1 MKQWDPS
8 QRVIAHI
15 DMDAFYAAVE
25 VLDNPDIRGRP
36 VIVGGS
42 SRRGVV
48 SAASYEAREF
58 GVHSAMPLFQARR
71 LCPHGIFL
79 PIRMKRYHDVS
90 RIVMKCL
97 YDFSPLVEQVSVDEA
112 YIDLTGTEKLFGDPW
127 KAARLIKEKIRE
139 RTSLTCSIGVST
151 SKLLSKIASDM
162 NKPDGITIIP
172 PDEVRRFLAD
182 LPIGRVPGIGTR
194 SEEDL
199 AKIGIKKLGDV
210 MKVSPEFL
218 SERLG
223 KFGERLRA
231 IAEGKAD
238 SPVVPYS
245 QPKSVSHEQTLEE
258 NTNDTEELRRYLR
271 RQAGGVGQRLRRYGL
286 QGKTVVL
293 KIKFADFK
301 QITRS
306 STLDRPTQVGKTI
319 YTEAVK
325 LLGAQ
330 SLKRKIRL
338 IGVGVTSLEPA
349 GERGQLDLFTA
360 REQDEDKWERAE
372 RAIDEITER
381 FGKGKVEPG
390 TVLE

>member
-8 QRVIAHI
+8 HRVIAHI

-25 VLDNPDIRGRP
+25 VLDNPALRGRP

-71 LCPHGIFL
+71 LCPHGVFL
-79 PIRMKRYHDVS
+79 PVRMNRYNDIS

-97 YDFSPLVEQVSVDEA
+97 HEFSPLIEQVSVDEA

-127 KAARLIKEKIRE
+127 NVARLIKGKIGD

-172 PDEVRRFLAD
+172 PDEVQRFLSD
-182 LPIGRVPGIGTR
+182 LPIGMVPGIGAR

-199 AKIGIKKLGDV
+199 AKIGVKKLGDV
-210 MKVSPEFL
+210 LKVSPVFM
-218 SERLG
+218 SERFG
-223 KFGERLRA
+223 KFGEKLRA
-231 IAEGKAD
+231 IAEGRAD

-258 NTNDTEELRRYLR
+258 DTNDAEELRRHLR
-271 RQAGGVGQRLRRYGL
+271 RQAGGVGRRLRRHGL

-293 KIKFADFK
+293 KIKFADFA

-306 STLDRPTQVGKTI
+306 STLDRSTQVGKTI

-330 SLKRKIRL
+330 SLRKKVRL
-338 IGVGVTSLEPA
+338 IGVGVTGLEPA
-349 GERGQLDLFTA
+349 GERGQLDLFSA
-360 REQDEDKWERAE
+360 RERDEEKWARAE
-372 RAIDEITER
+372 RAIDEIEER
-381 FGKGKVEPG
+381 FGDGKVEPG

>member
-1 MKQWDPS
+1 MKQWEPS
-8 QRVIAHI
+8 HRVIAHI

-25 VLDNPDIRGRP
+25 VLDNPDLRGRP

-42 SRRGVV
+42 SHRGVV

-58 GVHSAMPLFQARR
+58 GVHSAMPLYQARR
-71 LCPHGIFL
+71 LCPQGVFL
-79 PIRMKRYHDVS
+79 PVRMKRYHDVS

-97 YDFSPLVEQVSVDEA
+97 YDFSPLIEQVSVDEA

-127 KAARLIKEKIRE
+127 NVARLIKEKIGD

-151 SKLLSKIASDM
+151 NKLLSKIASDM

-172 PDEVRRFLAD
+172 PEEVRRFLDD
-182 LPIGRVPGIGTR
+182 LPIGRVPGIGAR

-199 AKIGIKKLGDV
+199 AKIGIKRIGDV
-210 MKVSPEFL
+210 MKVSPRFL
-218 SERLG
+218 SEHFG

-238 SPVVPYS
+238 SPLVPYS
-245 QPKSVSHEQTLEE
+245 QPKSVSHEQTLDED
-258 NTNDTEELRRYLR
+258 TNDTEELRRYLR
-271 RQAGGVGQRLRRYGL
+271 RQAGGVGRRLRRYGL

-293 KIKFADFK
+293 KIKFSDFT

-306 STLDRPTQVGKTI
+306 STLNRPTQVGKTI
-319 YTEAVK
+319 YTEAAR

-330 SLKRKIRL
+330 SLRRKVRL
-338 IGVGVTSLEPA
+338 IGVGVTGLEPA
-349 GERGQLDLFTA
+349 GEKGQLDLFAA
-360 REQDEDKWERAE
+360 RERDEEKWARAE

-381 FGKGKVEPG
+381 FGNGKVEPG